1 MRTKP
6 LLPLAFILALLTP
19 MVVSAQWA
27 VNGNPVATPTGAQDW
42 ISMTANGLGGAVMVW
57 HDARGG
63 ADDIYAQ
70 QVGQLGGM
78 EWTGNGVALCTAT
91 GGQLYPQVMHDGWG
105 YLQYLWQDF
114 RSGTA
119 DIYLAT
125 TDRLGNIFTP
135 ANGLPLCTAAGA
147 QGVPSMALYAP
158 VGLFFATWTDERNG
172 NRDVYYS
179 SFSQQ
184 NGITT
189 AANGVAVCTLPSAQE
204 GPVVATRTG
213 GHGVIAWQDFRN
225 GNYDIYAESVGFTG
239 AIEWAANGVVVC
251 TQAAPQVSPMIVD
264 DGVGGAIIAW
274 NDRRNGTLVQSLYA
288 QHLDSAGNRLW
299 AADGVLIAAS
309 TDLIILPKMIPDG
322 AGGAIIAWEDDRNIS
337 TTGPDIYAQR
347 VNGNGTV
354 LWAANG
360 ALVCSASFAQYG
372 ADLASDGAG
381 GAVISWF
388 DYRGGLTDVYAQRLN
403 NIGSPLWAANGIPV
417 GAATGNQSNAHIVQ
431 SEPGAYIASWEDRRN
446 FGTTDTDVYAQRIT
460 NDAAYGYPAPFIT
473 SIVDVPGDQ
482 GGFVRLTFKQGDGQ
496 APGEEFEIHDV
507 EYHGDDIVWV
517 GTFNGSPTYTVDV
530 LTTDVGVPNTYHVL
544 AAYESNLVSG
554 TSIDNIAPPAP
565 TMTGYRNGNNA
576 VLSWNSTAPDIDH
589 YVIQRADLGDF
600 NVTGTTYTD
609 VGIPMTAVY
618 YRMHA
623 VDIHGNSSTNSN
635 QVTIDAPT
643 GIGDTPSIPK
653 ELTLLPNSPNPF
665 SGSTALHIGLPKT
678 GEVRLEVY
686 DVAGRRVVARNVGQL
701 AAGWREVAFDGRAD
715 NGQPLASGVYFYR
728 VYAGNE
734 THTRKMVISR

>member
-57 HDARGG
+57 QDARGG
-63 ADDIYAQ
+63 ANDLYAQ
-70 QVGQLGGM
+70 QVGPLGGM
-78 EWTGNGVALCTAT
+78 EWTPNGVALCTAA
-91 GGQLYPQVMHDGWG
+91 GGQLYPQVMHDGYG
-105 YLQYLWQDF
+105 YLQYVWQDF

-135 ANGLPLCTAAGA
+135 ANGLALCTATGA
-147 QGVPSMALYAP
+147 QDPPTMALYGST
-158 VGLFFATWTDERNG
+158 GLFFATWTDERNG
-172 NRDVYYS
+172 NRDIYYGA
-179 SFSQQ
+179 FSQQ
-184 NGITT
+184 YGITT
-189 AANGVAVCTLPSAQE
+189 PADGFPVCTLTSLQE
-204 GPVVATRTG
+204 FPAVATRTG
-213 GHGVIAWQDFRN
+213 GYGVIAWADFRN
-225 GNYDIYAESVGFTG
+225 GNFDIYAQSVGWTG
-239 AIEWAANGVVVC
+239 STGWAANGVVVC

-264 DGVGGAIIAW
+264 DGVGGVIIAW
-274 NDRRNGTLVQSLYA
+274 NDRRNGTFVQALYA
-288 QHLDSAGNRLW
+288 QRLDSAGNRMW
-299 AADGVLIAAS
+299 AADGVPIAVS
-309 TDLIILPKMIPDG
+309 TDFITLPKMIPDG

-360 ALVCSASFAQYG
+360 ALVCSANFAQYG
-372 ADLASDGAG
+372 ADLASDNAG

-417 GAATGNQSNAHIVQ
+417 CAATGNQSNAHIVQ

-446 FGTTDTDVYAQRIT
+446 FGTTDTDVYAVRLT
-460 NDAAYGYPAPFIT
+460 NDAAIGYPAPFIT

-544 AAYESNLVSG
+544 AAYESNLVQG
-554 TSIDNIAPPAP
+554 TSYDNLAPPAP
-565 TMTGYRNGNNA
+565 TMAGYRNGNNA
-576 VLSWNSTAPDIDH
+576 VLSWNATAPDIDH
-589 YVIQRADLGDF
+589 YVIQRSDLGDF

-643 GIGDTPSIPK
+643 GIGGTPSIPK
-653 ELTLLPNSPNPF
+653 ALTLLPNSPNPF
-665 SGSTALHIGLPKT
+665 SATTSLHVGVPKT
-678 GEVRLEVY
+678 SDVRLEVY
-686 DVAGRRVVARNVGQL
+686 DVAGRRVVARSVGQL
-701 AAGWREVAFDGRAD
+701 SPGWREVAFDGRGD
-715 NGQPLASGVYFYR
+715 NGQLLASGVYFYR
-728 VYAGNE
+728 VYAGSE
-734 THTRKMVISR
+734 MHTRKMVISR